1 MLKIRL
7 QRVGRKHEPS
17 FRLVLTDS
25 KNGPKSGKYQEVL
38 GWYDVRRDNKA
49 EQWDTT
55 RIKYWMSKGAQVSDT
70 VHNFLVEKKIVEGK
84 KINKLPRKSPIKKEE
99 AKVKGTKKAE
109 MAKPESKSEVKAETK
124 IEDKVE
130 AKAETP
136 APAAKEAAAP
146 ATEVKVEAKDE
157 AKPETAPA

>member
-38 GWYDVRRDNKA
+38 GWYDVRRENKA
-49 EQWDTT
+49 EQINTE
-55 RIKYWMSKGAQVSDT
+55 RVKYWMSKGAQVSET
-70 VHNFLVEKKIVEGK
+70 VHNFLVEKKVIEGK

-99 AKVKGTKKAE
+99 PSSAKATEGKEAKVEGEKKVAAKSEAKQEAKIEAKTDSKAE
-109 MAKPESKSEVKAETK
+109 ATPEVSK
-124 IEDKVE
+124 
-130 AKAETP
+130 
-136 APAAKEAAAP
+136 
-146 ATEVKVEAKDE
+146 
-157 AKPETAPA
+157 

>member
-49 EQWDTT
+49 EQFEIA
-55 RIKYWMSKGAQVSDT
+55 RIKYWMSKGAKLSLT
-70 VHNFLVEKKIVEGK
+70 LHNFLITQKVIEGK
-84 KINKLPRKSPIKKEE
+84 KLNALPKKTVQKPASAE
-99 AKVKGTKKAE
+99 ATAGQ
-109 MAKPESKSEVKAETK
+109 
-124 IEDKVE
+124 
-130 AKAETP
+130 
-136 APAAKEAAAP
+136 AAP
-146 ATEVKVEAKDE
+146 GGE
-157 AKPETAPA
+157 

>member
-49 EQWDTT
+49 EQINTE
-55 RIKYWMSKGAQVSDT
+55 RVKYWMSKGAQVSET
-70 VHNFLVEKKIVEGK
+70 VHNFLVDKKIVEGK

-99 AKVKGTKKAE
+99 TKVEGEKKTGAKTEGKT
-109 MAKPESKSEVKAETK
+109 EVKTETK

-130 AKAETP
+130 VKTEAKVEVKP
-136 APAAKEAAAP
+136 EVK
-146 ATEVKVEAKDE
+146 TEV
-157 AKPETAPA
+157 APVV

>member
-49 EQWDTT
+49 DQIDAA
-55 RIKYWMSKGAQVSDT
+55 RVKYWMSQGAQVSET
-70 VHNFLVEKKIVEGK
+70 MHNFFVEKKIIEGK
-84 KINKLPRKSPIKKEE
+84 KVNKLPKKSPIKKEQQKEEPKADAAKPAE
-99 AKVKGTKKAE
+99 AKAAPATPPV
-109 MAKPESKSEVKAETK
+109 AETK
-124 IEDKVE
+124 AEAAPE
-130 AKAETP
+130 AKAEVKSGP
-136 APAAKEAAAP
+136 APAP
-146 ATEVKVEAKDE
+146 AV
-157 AKPETAPA
+157 

>member
-7 QRVGRKHEPS
+7 QRGGRKHEPS

-38 GWYDVRRDNKA
+38 GHFDTRRDNKP
-49 EQWDTT
+49 EQFDLA

-70 VHNFLVEKKIVEGK
+70 VHNFLVEKKIIEGK

-99 AKVKGTKKAE
+99 AKVEGTKKAE
-109 MAKPESKSEVKAETK
+109 TAKLAEAKVETKSEAKTETK
-124 IEDKVE
+124 
-130 AKAETP
+130 T
-136 APAAKEAAAP
+136 
-146 ATEVKVEAKDE
+146 
-157 AKPETAPA
+157 ETAPAPAV

>member
-49 EQWDTT
+49 EQIDTE
-55 RIKYWMSKGAQVSDT
+55 RVKYWMSKGAQVSET
-70 VHNFLVEKKIVEGK
+70 VHNFLVEKKIVVGK

-99 AKVKGTKKAE
+99 PKTEGDKKAD
-109 MAKPESKSEVKAETK
+109 AVKPPVAAS
-124 IEDKVE
+124 
-130 AKAETP
+130 P
-136 APAAKEAAAP
+136 APATKTEAAA
-146 ATEVKVEAKDE
+146 A
-157 AKPETAPA
+157 

>member
-38 GWYDVRRDNKA
+38 GHYDVRRDNKV
-49 EQWDTT
+49 EQFDIAK
-55 RIKYWMSKGAQVSDT
+55 IKYWMSKGAQVSET
-70 VHNFLVEKKIVEGK
+70 VHNFLVEKKIIEGK

-99 AKVKGTKKAE
+99 VKV
-109 MAKPESKSEVKAETK
+109 ESKVEVKAEAK
-124 IEDKVE
+124 IEVAKEIKVE
-130 AKAETP
+130 AKP
-136 APAAKEAAAP
+136 IEAVASA
-146 ATEVKVEAKDE
+146 
-157 AKPETAPA
+157 